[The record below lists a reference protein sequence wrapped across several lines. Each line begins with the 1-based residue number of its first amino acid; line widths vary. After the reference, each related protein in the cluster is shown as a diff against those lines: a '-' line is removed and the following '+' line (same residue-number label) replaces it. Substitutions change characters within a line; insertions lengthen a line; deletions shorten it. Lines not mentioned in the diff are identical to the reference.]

1 MSRIYLGI
9 DGGASSAKWAALN
22 ESGNVVASGNSS
34 AIDGHI
40 FEKKSKIRMQEFAK
54 ELSDVIP
61 EQPSAIYAGIA
72 GAATTFAENKE
83 IASIFTEQ
91 FPKAKISVE
100 IDVAL
105 GYRAAFSQEPGI
117 YIYAGTG
124 SIGVYSIKAGEIKT
138 VGGWGYLLGDEG
150 AGYWIGRRAIQELLL
165 SIERG
170 EKSELE
176 VLLKGRV
183 ATVDFES
190 IKAFVY
196 GQPRSA
202 VAAIAHD
209 LINLSQ
215 SKSAE
220 KILDEASQYL
230 VDLIKRT
237 ELASGLSGPPIVFGG
252 GIAQPAMLERIER
265 KLGRKIEIGTGDLAI
280 AAARLALATS

>member
-1 MSRIYLGI
+1 MSWCFLGI
-9 DGGASSAKWAALN
+9 DGGASATKWSLVDD
-22 ESGNVVASGNSS
+22 SGNQIVSGKSDP
-34 AIDGHI
+34 IDGHV
-40 FEKKSKIRMQEFAK
+40 FDPNSKARLLEFAREIK
-54 ELSDVIP
+54 VKITETP
-61 EQPSAIYAGIA
+61 AAIYAGIA
-72 GAATTFAENKE
+72 GAAEDRLANTGIAAIFKE
-83 IASIFTEQ
+83 V
-91 FPKAKISVE
+91 FPDSRIEVE

-105 GYRAAFSQEPGI
+105 GYRAAFKNISGI

-124 SIGVYSIKAGEIKT
+124 SIAVCLNKAGEIKT

-176 VLLKGRV
+176 ALLKGRV
-183 ATVDFES
+183 ATVNFES

-215 SKSAE
+215 SRSAE

>member
-1 MSRIYLGI
+1 MSRCFLGI
-9 DGGASSAKWAALN
+9 DGGASATKWSLVDD
-22 ESGNVVASGNSS
+22 SGNQIVSGKSDP
-34 AIDGHI
+34 IDGHV
-40 FEKKSKIRMQEFAK
+40 FDPNSKARLLEFAREIRVK
-54 ELSDVIP
+54 ITETP
-61 EQPSAIYAGIA
+61 AAIYAGIA
-72 GAATTFAENKE
+72 GAAEVRLANTGIAAIFKE
-83 IASIFTEQ
+83 V
-91 FPKAKISVE
+91 FPDSRIEVE

-105 GYRAAFSQEPGI
+105 GYRAAFENISGI

-124 SIGVYSIKAGEIKT
+124 SIAVYLDKDGRIRT

-150 AGYWIGRRAIQELLL
+150 AGYWIGIRAIQELLL

-215 SKSAE
+215 SRSAE
-220 KILDEASQYL
+220 KILDEASQHL

-237 ELASGLSGPPIVFGG
+237 ELASGFSDAPIVFGG